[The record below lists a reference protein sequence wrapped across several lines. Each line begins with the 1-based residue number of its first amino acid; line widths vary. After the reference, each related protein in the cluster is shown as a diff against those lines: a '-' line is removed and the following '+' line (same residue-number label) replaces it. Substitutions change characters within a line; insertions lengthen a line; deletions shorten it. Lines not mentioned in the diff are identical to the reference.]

1 VAIVRRAD
9 GETIENAIFRMT
21 AIFTLSR
28 SILAHAPLI
37 LSMAVQQVRRRY
49 VGTVGGIGWSVL
61 QPLAIIA
68 TYWFVF
74 SVGFKVQIGDGSV
87 SFIVYF
93 ITGMAAWY
101 LLSEAIGASVVSISG
116 NAHLIK
122 KVIFPSESL
131 PVIQVIATLVVHAGL
146 LIVVLAIVLLQRGA
160 LPWTALLLPYY
171 TAAAVIFCLG
181 IAWTI
186 SALQV
191 FFRDIQ
197 KLVEVTLGI
206 WFWLT
211 PIVWSE
217 EMLGPRWAWIFDL
230 NPAYYIV
237 KGYRDCLIYGVPFW
251 SDPVAA
257 VAFWAICG
265 LLLVFG
271 AWVFKRLKPE
281 FVEVL

>member
-1 VAIVRRAD
+1 
-9 GETIENAIFRMT
+9 MT
-21 AIFTLSR
+21 AIFALTR
-28 SILAHAPLI
+28 SILGHAPLI

-49 VGTVGGIGWSVL
+49 VGTVGGIAWSVL
-61 QPLAIIA
+61 QPLALIA

-74 SVGFKVQIGDGSV
+74 SVGFKVKIADGSV

-93 ITGMAAWY
+93 VTGMAAWFFI
-101 LLSEAIGASVVSISG
+101 SEAIGASVASISG

-131 PVIQVIATLVVHAGL
+131 PVIQVITTLIVHFGL
-146 LIVVLAIVLLQRGA
+146 LIVVLFIVVIQRGA
-160 LPWTALLLPYY
+160 LPWTALQLPYY
-171 TAAAVIFCLG
+171 TVAAVILCLG
-181 IAWTI
+181 IAWVI

-211 PIVWSE
+211 PIVWPAD
-217 EMLGPRWAWIFDL
+217 MLGPRWSWILDL

-237 KGYRDCLIYGVPFW
+237 KGYRDSLIYGVPLW
-251 SDPVAA
+251 ADPVPAL
-257 VAFWAICG
+257 AFWTICAV
-265 LLLVFG
+265 LLFSG
-271 AWVFKRLKPE
+271 AWVFQRLKPE

>member
-1 VAIVRRAD
+1 
-9 GETIENAIFRMT
+9 MT
-21 AIFTLSR
+21 AVFTLTR
-28 SILAHAPLI
+28 SILGHAPLI

-122 KVIFPSESL
+122 KVIFPSELL
-131 PVIQVIATLVVHAGL
+131 PVIQVVTTLIVHAGL
-146 LIVVLAIVLLQRGA
+146 LVVVLGIVLLQRGS
-160 LPWTALLLPYY
+160 LPWTALQLPYY
-171 TAAAVIFCLG
+171 TAAAVILCLG
-181 IAWTI
+181 IGWAI

-197 KLVEVTLGI
+197 KMVEVTIGI

-217 EMLGPRWAWIFDL
+217 EMLGPRWRWIFDL

-237 KGYRDCLIYGVPFW
+237 KGYRDSLIYGVPLW

-257 VAFWAICG
+257 VAFWIICG
-265 LLLVFG
+265 LLLVSG